1 LHLHFIERT
10 ASLNFG
16 VTQMSAILPGTKT
29 TRMELLALKNRMK
42 LAERGHDLLREK
54 RDSLIMEFFNAIA
67 EIKEAREKVDST
79 LVEAFSALTQ
89 AKMIM
94 GPARVLEFAYAS
106 KFEVELNISTRSMM
120 GVRVPVL
127 SVEQSSPELPYSL
140 SDSSTKFDV
149 MGEKFKDALK
159 AIVRLAEIESTV
171 KRLASEIERTKRRV
185 SALETVVIPRLDA
198 TVRYVKLALEER
210 EREDFVRLKMV
221 RDWITAEEN

>member
-1 LHLHFIERT
+1 
-10 ASLNFG
+10 
-16 VTQMSAILPGTKT
+16 
-29 TRMELLALKNRMK
+29 
-42 LAERGHDLLREK
+42 
-54 RDSLIMEFFNAIA
+54 MEFFNAIA

-79 LVEAFSALTQ
+79 LSDAFSALTQ

-94 GPARVLEFAYAS
+94 GPSRVIEFAYAS
-106 KFEVELNISTRSMM
+106 KFEANLNISTRSMM

-127 SVEQSSPELPYSL
+127 SVEQRSPEIPYSL
-140 SDSSTKFDV
+140 SDSSAKFDV

-171 KRLASEIERTKRRV
+171 KRLALEIERTKRRV

-198 TVRYVKLALEER
+198 TVRFVKLALEER

-221 RDWITAEEN
+221 RDWITADEELK

>member
-1 LHLHFIERT
+1 
-10 ASLNFG
+10 
-16 VTQMSAILPGTKT
+16 MSKILPGTKT

-42 LAERGHDLLREK
+42 LAERGHNLLREK
-54 RDSLIMEFFNAIA
+54 RDSLIMEFFNTIS
-67 EIKEAREKVDST
+67 EIKDSREKVDNSLT
-79 LVEAFSALTQ
+79 AAFSALTQ

-94 GPARVLEFAYAS
+94 GPARVIEFAYAS
-106 KFEVELNISTRSMM
+106 KFEADLKISTRSMM

-127 SVEQSSPELPYSL
+127 SVEQHSSELPYSL

-149 MGEKFKDALK
+149 MSEKFKDALK

-171 KRLASEIERTKRRV
+171 KRLALEIERTKRRV

-198 TVRYVKLALEER
+198 TVRFVKLALEER

-221 RDWITAEEN
+221 RDWITAEEE

>member
-1 LHLHFIERT
+1 
-10 ASLNFG
+10 
-16 VTQMSAILPGTKT
+16 
-29 TRMELLALKNRMK
+29 
-42 LAERGHDLLREK
+42 
-54 RDSLIMEFFNAIA
+54 
-67 EIKEAREKVDST
+67 
-79 LVEAFSALTQ
+79 
-89 AKMIM
+89 
-94 GPARVLEFAYAS
+94 
-106 KFEVELNISTRSMM
+106 MM

-185 SALETVVIPRLDA
+185 SALETVVIPKLDA